1 LPIESEFSYA
11 CKRPRQRPGL
21 VSIESTRE
29 ERPRGE
35 THRPKLPAFA
45 DLHDDNVT
53 LLEAL
58 SRPPPRLPRVRTLTR
73 RRSPTSQLADDRSI
87 RLGGILVVGL
97 VRVLVV
103 VIAREIVVAVL
114 ERPTRPSCSSDLGA
128 QPPFKAK

>member
-1 LPIESEFSYA
+1 
-11 CKRPRQRPGL
+11 

-29 ERPRGE
+29 KRPRGE

-103 VIAREIVVAVL
+103 VIAREIAVAVL

-128 QPPFKAK
+128 QPSFKAEREGQVGREVDPFAGKEASV